1 MKKYITLLFFF
12 AVLTNCRAQ
21 MPIYDLEDLD
31 NIIKEIPN
39 SYRKDT
45 KKQLEAYEGT
55 YVYTNGTTTWKIVLQ
70 KKKESYNRVYFEDL
84 LIGEYQYI
92 ENGIEKVNTLNKL
105 NTYYED
111 QNRHSISSN
120 QILTGKELGCP
131 DCSSTEK
138 RLRGGLID
146 PNYHKTFAD
155 IQIRRVTVNGKAA
168 ITLSLYWVGPVA
180 RKEGEILPQPFIA
193 PGTYTLIKQ

>member
-1 MKKYITLLFFF
+1 MKQYITLLCFFT
-12 AVLTNCRAQ
+12 VLTICRAQ
-21 MPIYDLEDLD
+21 LPIYDLEDLD

-55 YVYTNGTTTWKIVLQ
+55 YVYTNGTTVWKIVLQ
-70 KKKESYNRVYFEDL
+70 KKKESYNRIYFEDL

-92 ENGIEKVNTLNKL
+92 ENGVEKVNTLNKL

-111 QNRHSISSN
+111 QRDHSINSN
-120 QILTGKELGCP
+120 HILTGKEMGCS
-131 DCSSTEK
+131 DCSLNEK
-138 RLRGGLID
+138 RLKGGLID
-146 PNYHKTFAD
+146 PNYDSTFAD

-168 ITLSLYWVGPVA
+168 IALSLYWMGPVA
-180 RKEGEILPQPFIA
+180 RKEGEVLKQPFIA